1 MSGLGLLRIAALCAF
16 AYAALC
22 IAGLVT
28 HFQHTG
34 NFGALL
40 HGLLRPE
47 VGLVFAIALLVGIG
61 VWARYAWAWWV
72 GLAAA
77 VFQIYRIT
85 IGYWHAGRIPHAF
98 AVLLALALLIAFL
111 VLVLQRKARLA
122 CNR

>member
-16 AYAALC
+16 AYAALA

-34 NFGALL
+34 NFAALA

-47 VGLVFAIALLVGIG
+47 VGLVFAIALLVAIG
-61 VWARYAWAWWV
+61 VWTRYAWAWWA

-77 VFQIYRIT
+77 AFQMYRIT
-85 IGYWHAGRIPHAF
+85 FAYWHAGRIPHAF
-98 AVLLALALLIAFL
+98 AVLLALALLLAYL